1 MPSQRPQR
9 PPRILMV
16 IHTRWSR
23 SLGGPRVQLELAE
36 ELREMGH
43 EVEKYSYDDAFPGC
57 GEPLAALGQG
67 PWARRLRTV
76 ASSLL
81 SNRSFADRAAAFVRR
96 NAHRFDIIDANQ
108 TDLPYPK
115 RQLGFSGLLVAR
127 SVGLIPAFEEFERL
141 SALRWPPPPLSP
153 RHRLH
158 PALTYPGRRRRRR
171 DVERSFHHADL
182 INVSN
187 SDDLITVR
195 DTMGYGAKVVQ
206 FPFGMSDA
214 RCEAFRGRRAEVPAR
229 LAARKVAFIG
239 TWNPRK
245 GARDWPAIVGRLR
258 QLSPGVR
265 FLFLGTGLDREA
277 VLRDF
282 PEGARSALEV
292 VPRYESDTLPDLLA
306 NATLGAF
313 PGYLEGFGFSV
324 LEKLAAGLPTV
335 IYDAPGTRDIVRPLA
350 TPEIVPAGD
359 TEAFAT
365 RLAAL
370 LALLPGAYGERSA
383 DSLRAASH
391 FSWREIARATRS
403 VYLER
408 WESLTAP

>member
-1 MPSQRPQR
+1 
-9 PPRILMV
+9 MV
-16 IHTRWSR
+16 IHTPWSR

-36 ELREMGH
+36 ELRALGH
-43 EVEKYSYDDAFPGC
+43 EVEKYSYDDAFPG
-57 GEPLAALGQG
+57 GAPLAALGQG
-67 PWARRLRTV
+67 RWARRLRTV

-96 NAHRFDIIDANQ
+96 NADRFDIIDANQ
-108 TDLPYPK
+108 TDLPFSK

-127 SVGLIPAFEEFERL
+127 SVGLIPAFEEFERQ
-141 SALRWPPPPLSP
+141 SALRWPPRPLSF

-158 PALTYPGRRRRRR
+158 DTLTYPGRRRRRR
-171 DVERSFHHADL
+171 DVERSFRHADL

-187 SDDLITVR
+187 SDDLVTVR
-195 DTMGYGAKVVQ
+195 ERMGYGAKVVH
-206 FPFGMSDA
+206 FPFGICDA
-214 RCEAFRGRRAEVPAR
+214 RREAFRSHRAEISAR
-229 LAARKVAFIG
+229 LAARRVAFIG

-245 GARDWPAIVGRLR
+245 GARDWPAIVERLR
-258 QLSPGVR
+258 QLAPGTR
-265 FLFLGTGLDREA
+265 FLFLGTGLEREA

-282 PEGARSALEV
+282 PAAARAALEV
-292 VPRYESDTLPDLLA
+292 VPGYESEALPELLA
-306 NATLGAF
+306 GATAGAF
-313 PGYLEGFGFSV
+313 PGYLEGFGFAV
-324 LEKLAAGLPTV
+324 LEQLAAGLPTV

-350 TPEIVPAGD
+350 TKEIVPPGD
-359 TEAFAT
+359 TEAFAS

-370 LALLPGAYGERSA
+370 LSLSPEAYGERSE

-408 WESLTAP
+408 WEALHGS